1 MLIPLLPV
9 LASSPVTLGLALALV
24 PRTKSPSVLLGPAA
38 GAILG
43 LRLGEK
49 ALPSFYIEC
58 LEPAETLGE
67 LAEDMLG
74 GCTMERG
81 SKLFDLDWDRKYI
94 HGGK

>member
-1 MLIPLLPV
+1 MPACAAARASIRHDRRREPLRPV
-9 LASSPVTLGLALALV
+9 RRCGCRS
-24 PRTKSPSVLLGPAA
+24 

>member
-1 MLIPLLPV
+1 M
-9 LASSPVTLGLALALV
+9 
-24 PRTKSPSVLLGPAA
+24 
-38 GAILG
+38 
-43 LRLGEK
+43 GEQ
-49 ALPSFYIEC
+49 ALPAFYIEC
-58 LEPAETLGE
+58 LEPAEVLGE